1 MQAQAQE
8 EFGEAPKPRPLGR
21 SSPRRRAPAAAP
33 RERRNDDP
41 ERPPPNLGEGGGRGT
56 DRLVGSLAS
65 GPGSAARIFFWP
77 PRPARSAPTGSRAS
91 RGTRRRG
98 HRVHGCASK
107 PCLSA
112 FLLLL
117 NKGCF
122 RGWRVVRAQ
131 EIGTEIGGA
140 EGGVKRRFSRMGRA
154 KTGFSPTQY
163 LIILETGILTGLFG
177 TLHIHMSDED
187 ETPHPPSVFLVITE
201 IYIDLTFF
209 FLL

>member
-1 MQAQAQE
+1 MQVRAQE

-112 FLLLL
+112 F
-117 NKGCF
+117 F
-122 RGWRVVRAQ
+122 AV
-131 EIGTEIGGA
+131 A
-140 EGGVKRRFSRMGRA
+140 EQGVFSRLACCSCAGDWHRDWGSGGRGEKEVLSNGVA
-154 KTGFSPTQY
+154 KVLHENFRTGGCQFWA
-163 LIILETGILTGLFG
+163 
-177 TLHIHMSDED
+177 
-187 ETPHPPSVFLVITE
+187 
-201 IYIDLTFF
+201 LTFPQSTQ
-209 FLL
+209 